1 MSPKT
6 TTQNQEIR
14 QQSKAKILE
23 AAFVLIARNG
33 YESTSIAQI
42 AKEAGI
48 SKGLLYNYF
57 KSKEELLITLVNNA
71 LNEGDKMIAML
82 DMSHPKATMRSI
94 ITLFFKDITA
104 RPDYWKLMT
113 EMTFKIEKFEFVHQI
128 FTNKINEYV
137 AFIEELLRAI
147 GIADPHE
154 EARLLAALFDGIA
167 VHYLLMRNDY
177 RVESMEK
184 YLIKKYCS

>member
-6 TTQNQEIR
+6 TAQNEEIR
-14 QQSKAKILE
+14 QQSISKILE

-42 AKEAGI
+42 AKEAGV

-57 KSKEELLITLVNNA
+57 TSKEELLITLVNNA
-71 LNEGDKMIAML
+71 LNEADKLMGEL
-82 DMSHPKATMRSI
+82 DMSSPKGTLKSI
-94 ITLFFKDITA
+94 LNLFFEDLIA
-104 RPDYWKLMT
+104 RPDHWKLMT
-113 EMTFKIEKFEFVHQI
+113 EMMFKIEKFEFVHSI

-137 AFIEELLRAI
+137 AFIEELLRSI
-147 GIADPHE
+147 GIENPAE
-154 EARLLAALFDGIA
+154 EARLLGALFDGIG
-167 VHYLLMRNDY
+167 VHYLVMREDY
-177 RVESMEK
+177 PIETMKK